1 MHRDTLKEILKS
13 KSMSFSAEEIE
24 EMMNEELDKFP
35 EEMDTEL
42 VDLCAQVLE
51 KVYFAANEQNLK
63 ANKPNKNNIKSIK
76 IRKVILVAAIVAIF
90 ACASTM
96 MIGAKY
102 FNIDASEKI
111 VKFVGDYFDLNLRNG
126 KTEANKYSDENNAL
140 VKYFKKQLDIENI
153 ILPSIF
159 LSDEYEIKGTDIQD
173 GEGIL
178 WVGVHITNETTNFSG
193 YIDLMKAKSP
203 QFIFGLGQGHI
214 SKEFDRVKQ
223 LTINGMDIIVFGNDK
238 RAFIDYVDNNT
249 EYEISLHCDF
259 DTAVEIANSI
269 EQ

>member
-1 MHRDTLKEILKS
+1 MQKDTLKEILKS
-13 KSMSFSAEEIE
+13 KSMRFTAGEIE
-24 EMMNEELDKFP
+24 EMMNEELDKSP

-42 VDLCAQVLE
+42 VDLCAEVLE
-51 KVYFAANEQNLK
+51 KVYFSTNEQSLETDK
-63 ANKPNKNNIKSIK
+63 LHKNTIKSIK
-76 IRKVILVAAIVAIF
+76 IKKFILVAAIVAIF
-90 ACASTM
+90 ACASTI

-111 VKFVGDYFDLNLRNG
+111 VNFVGEYFELHLNNG
-126 KTEANKYSDENNAL
+126 KHNANTYSDEKSDL
-140 VKYFKKQLDIENI
+140 VKHFQEQLEIENI

-159 LSDEYEIKGTDIQD
+159 LSDDYKIIKTDVQD

-203 QFIFGLGQGHI
+203 QFVFGLGQGHI

-223 LTINGMDIIVFGNDK
+223 LTINGMDIIVFGNDS
-238 RAFIDYVDNNT
+238 RAFIDYVDNNV
-249 EYEISLHCDF
+249 EYEISLRCDF